1 MQSGRAGL
9 FWRCLRAGAEWAG
22 LRVGWWLLA
31 LALAL
36 AARAIGGRPVDE
48 KRANGGR
55 CARALR
61 RERQARGTEGRA
73 GAWAGQTRGEAVVVM
88 VLVMA
93 LMAVVMAVVMVV
105 VLVGEVKGGRA
116 R

>member
-1 MQSGRAGL
+1 M
-9 FWRCLRAGAEWAG
+9 
-22 LRVGWWLLA
+22 GWWLLA

-105 VLVGEVKGGRA
+105 VVALWGVVLGVVRVVLGVGVLTGGRA